1 VSVLDAGSGQVL
13 NTVSVGKGVLIT
25 FDAGFGG
32 LALDE
37 TTGRA
42 FVASPGSSVSVL
54 DATSG
59 AVLRTVAAGKLLR
72 TVAVDERD
80 RHVFV
85 ADYGGSRVSVLDA
98 RSGRI
103 VRTVAVGR
111 SPYALAVDQGTHR
124 VFVANYDGNTVSVL
138 DATR

>member
-1 VSVLDAGSGQVL
+1 
-13 NTVSVGKGVLIT
+13 VGTGVFIT
-25 FDAGFGG
+25 FDPGFGG

-54 DATSG
+54 NATSG
-59 AVLRTVAAGKLLR
+59 AVLRTVVAGKLLR

-80 RHVFV
+80 GRVFV
-85 ADYGGSRVSVLDA
+85 ADYGGGSVSVLDA
-98 RSGRI
+98 HSGRI

-111 SPYALAVDQGTHR
+111 GPYALAVDQGTHR
-124 VFVANYDGNTVSVL
+124 VFVANYDGGTVSVL
-138 DATR
+138 DAGR